1 MKGQHGH
8 RPRHHEVRVTGAR
21 IHDKRIT
28 DVVLDAFVRVPI
40 EDDVLDPELFQN
52 AVLNPVGFHA
62 PPGVNDAEPPLPD
75 GEELLVGENPPG
87 LVLVRVPEYAHEFG
101 VVLYQLMD
109 EGGSRKIT
117 SVNDPVGFL
126 EGFLDDGMKLVL
138 LTDVGVGEVKE
149 LNGWVTHEGSIAYL
163 ALRVHNRKSGAHM
176 ELFRTAIEVGN
187 PADRAFVEI
196 EPIVDTGAT
205 YSMLPSSLLKEQ
217 LGLSPL
223 EDMTFTLADGSRQA
237 YSLGEARFKHEGRER
252 TSPVIFGPEDL
263 YLLGAVSLQ
272 SLGLIADT
280 THHRLIPSP
289 ELYLVGIH

>member
-1 MKGQHGH
+1 
-8 RPRHHEVRVTGAR
+8 
-21 IHDKRIT
+21 
-28 DVVLDAFVRVPI
+28 
-40 EDDVLDPELFQN
+40 
-52 AVLNPVGFHA
+52 
-62 PPGVNDAEPPLPD
+62 
-75 GEELLVGENPPG
+75 
-87 LVLVRVPEYAHEFG
+87 
-101 VVLYQLMD
+101 
-109 EGGSRKIT
+109 
-117 SVNDPVGFL
+117 
-126 EGFLDDGMKLVL
+126 
-138 LTDVGVGEVKE
+138 
-149 LNGWVTHEGSIAYL
+149 
-163 ALRVHNRKSGAHM
+163 M
-176 ELFRTAIEVGN
+176 ELFRAAIEVGN
-187 PADRAFVEI
+187 PTDRVFVEM